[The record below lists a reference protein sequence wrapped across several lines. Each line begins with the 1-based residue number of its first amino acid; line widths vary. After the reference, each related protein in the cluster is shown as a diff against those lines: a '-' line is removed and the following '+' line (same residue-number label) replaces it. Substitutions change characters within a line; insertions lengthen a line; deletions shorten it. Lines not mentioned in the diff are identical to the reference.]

1 MGPNVSGA
9 ATLLSFCRRSPV
21 EGQTPT
27 MTTVTTTTSGFLF
40 HLFLLLPS
48 DQIRMFVSL
57 KPFFPKVRVSRRSN
71 FILVDL
77 IFICFFF
84 WTCISCASLNYYL
97 LVQTCGTHTLFLIQ
111 SLLQTHANPPP
122 PSLSLSF
129 SLSLFPITNTCLLR
143 VHSTCR
149 GQKTRDS

>member
-1 MGPNVSGA
+1 MGPNVSG

-57 KPFFPKVRVSRRSN
+57 KPFFQKFGCLEGQIS
-71 FILVDL
+71 FLL
-77 IFICFFF
+77 I
-84 WTCISCASLNYYL
+84 
-97 LVQTCGTHTLFLIQ
+97 LFLF
-111 SLLQTHANPPP
+111 A
-122 PSLSLSF
+122 SF
-129 SLSLFPITNTCLLR
+129 LNFY
-143 VHSTCR
+143 
-149 GQKTRDS
+149 K